1 MKKFNKSKFALLLS
15 LFTTIGCFKG
25 NLAKAGNNNSK
36 PLNLS
41 KRIKKQS
48 GKNWL
53 WIVLPLLGI
62 GAGVGV
68 YAGVFFS
75 NRKIE
80 QDEKKE
86 NEKLKKNSEV
96 SEYCE
101 VVTKDKDGKIIKRE
115 IKKNYIP
122 KEEYLI

>member
-1 MKKFNKSKFALLLS
+1 MQKFNKSKIALLLS
-15 LFTTIGCFKG
+15 LLTTFGNFKG
-25 NLAKAGNNNSK
+25 NLAKAESSNSK

-41 KRIKKQS
+41 KRIKQESNKS
-48 GKNWL
+48 WL
-53 WIVLPLLGI
+53 WIVVPILGI
-62 GAGVGV
+62 GVGI

-75 NRKIE
+75 NRKIK

-86 NEKLKKNSEV
+86 NEKLKKDAKV
-96 SEYCE
+96 SELCE